1 MARAFRRTRQGY
13 RCRLE
18 RTEAFILRRLADEV
32 DALIAR
38 EAGEPPDAARDPGAT
53 GAPGSADALEAQ
65 LGVPTDVPPRSGDP
79 VLDRLFPDAY
89 ADAADAADFRRYT
102 LADLSAGKRAG
113 LALLRSTVDERGGDV
128 ILDEEGAQVWLAA
141 LNDLRL
147 ALGTRIGVTEDNVDE
162 LAGLDPDDPRAL
174 LFDAYDL
181 LTYLQG
187 TLVEA
192 VAGW

>member
-1 MARAFRRTRQGY
+1 MARGFRRTRHGY

-18 RTEAFILRRLADEV
+18 REEAFLLHRLAVEV
-32 DALIAR
+32 DALIEA
-38 EAGEPPDAARDPGAT
+38 EAGDPPQPADRLEAMVAVAPDAQRPD
-53 GAPGSADALEAQ
+53 
-65 LGVPTDVPPRSGDP
+65 DP
-79 VLDRLFPDAY
+79 VVARLFPDAY
-89 ADAADAADFRRYT
+89 ADEQEAAEFRRYT
-102 LADLSAGKRAG
+102 LPELSAGKRAG
-113 LALLRSTVDERGGDV
+113 LATLRRTIPDAGGDV
-128 ILDEEGAQVWLAA
+128 TLDEETAQAWLTA

-147 ALGTRIGVTEDNVDE
+147 ALGTRLGVTEDVLDE
-162 LAGLDPDDPRAL
+162 PPEDALDDTLAL